1 VCMRVIICPD
11 VAVPYNPRVD
21 ISALWLE
28 LEGVLTPALA
38 GFRVKRSLR
47 VERKADATLL
57 SEADEAVQDL
67 IIKAVRAVDPDGV
80 ILAEE
85 GAYGPDLLR
94 GRGVSAR
101 TWIIDPIDGTQQFV
115 ASDGREFCSVVCL
128 VEDKVPVAAFVLA
141 PEVGPGRSPVCIRL
155 SGPGEP
161 IEINGSRVATSAASM
176 QPHLLSVTRS
186 SGTEP
191 RRYEQDL
198 LTKGYRLK
206 TRTTSQTLDMVRTC
220 VDLTPFTDPPLE
232 PFGLFFRERQKVW
245 DGAAGM
251 CLAYA
256 AGLHVGDGAGR
267 ARTEID
273 IALDLDDPVFDSTL
287 IAANAV
293 AAHILVGTAAS

>member
-1 VCMRVIICPD
+1 MIVYPH
-11 VAVPYNPRVD
+11 VAELYNRRVD
-21 ISALWLE
+21 VPALWQE
-28 LEGVLTPALA
+28 LEDVLTPALA
-38 GFRVKRSLR
+38 RFRSKRSLR

-57 SEADEAVQDL
+57 SEADGAVQDL

-80 ILAEE
+80 ILGEE
-85 GAYGPDLLR
+85 GAHGPDLLR
-94 GRGVSAR
+94 GRGVSGR

-115 ASDGREFCSVVCL
+115 ASGGREFCSVVCL

-141 PEVGPGRSPVCIRL
+141 PEIGFDRSPVCVRL
-155 SGPGEP
+155 SGPGEA
-161 IEINGSRVATSAASM
+161 IEINGDRVSTVAAST
-176 QPHLLSVTRS
+176 QQRLLSVTRS

-191 RRYEQDL
+191 RPYEQAL
-198 LTKGYRLK
+198 SAKGYRLK

-232 PFGLFFRERQKVW
+232 PFGLFFRERQKIW

-256 AGLHVGDGAGR
+256 AGLHVGDGAGG

-273 IALDLDDPVFDSTL
+273 IALDLDDPVFDGTL
-287 IAANAV
+287 ITSDAV